1 MGANMQTATNL
12 RSLSANARGRFP
24 RLSMRCPGRR
34 PGWLSGAALAL
45 LALLAPAAA
54 AADVLSLYA
63 AVQGGGAGG
72 QGVDGEAQDE
82 AFHAGVQG
90 LAYGA
95 LVGAEV
101 LFIDGWV
108 EHTQHMRDGSLAG
121 TWTQF
126 MVGFD
131 TQIDLGGSEAPPAA
145 EPASPPAAEPASPPA
160 AAEPA
165 AEQTQDQPA
174 AEGAPAEG
182 EQGAPAAGEQGA
194 QPAQP
199 VQPRA
204 APARPAPQPAPRKPA
219 QGYAPGYIDLGLAAG
234 FGVGTGQQVMPPLDN
249 GQLTDKG
256 FLGQVHVGLGYR
268 LSRALSLGVRVPVQA
283 GYLFKTGEGA
293 AANDRGNQ
301 YVSVNASVLVEL
313 RLNLSVR

>member
-12 RSLSANARGRFP
+12 RSLSASARARFP
-24 RLSMRCPGRR
+24 WLSIWRPGGPGWRPGR
-34 PGWLSGAALAL
+34 LAGAVLAL

-54 AADVLSLYA
+54 SADVLSLYA

-82 AFHAGVQG
+82 AFHPSVQG

-126 MVGFD
+126 MVGLD
-131 TQIDLGGSEAPPAA
+131 TQIDLGGSDAPPAL
-145 EPASPPAAEPASPPA
+145 AEPASPPA

-165 AEQTQDQPA
+165 AEQPG
-174 AEGAPAEG
+174 AEQTVA
-182 EQGAPAAGEQGA
+182 GAPAAGEEGAPDAGEEGA

-199 VQPRA
+199 APR
-204 APARPAPQPAPRKPA
+204 QPAPAKPAAQPAARKPV

-249 GQLTDKG
+249 SELTDKG

-268 LSRALSLGVRVPVQA
+268 LARALSVGVRVPVQA

-301 YVSVNASVLVEL
+301 YVSVNVSVLVEL

>member
-1 MGANMQTATNL
+1 MQIAPKL
-12 RSLSANARGRFP
+12 RSLSATACAGSFP
-24 RLSMRCPGRR
+24 A
-34 PGWLSGAALAL
+34 WLAALVL
-45 LALLAPAAA
+45 VLLAPATA

-82 AFHAGVQG
+82 AFHAGAQG

-108 EHTQHMRDGSLAG
+108 EHTQHRADGKLAG

-126 MVGFD
+126 MLGLD
-131 TQIDLGGSEAPPAA
+131 TRIDLGQPDAAPAPAQ
-145 EPASPPAAEPASPPA
+145 PASPPAAVARATE
-160 AAEPA
+160 
-165 AEQTQDQPA
+165 
-174 AEGAPAEG
+174 APAE
-182 EQGAPAAGEQGA
+182 APAAGGAGEPGTTADGEAAAAGQGAQGA
-194 QPAQP
+194 QPAP
-199 VQPRA
+199 APP
-204 APARPAPQPAPRKPA
+204 APAPPPAPRKA
-219 QGYAPGYIDLGLAAG
+219 AAGHAPGYIDLGLAAG

-249 GQLTDKG
+249 SELTDKG
-256 FLGQVHVGLGYR
+256 FLGQIHVGLGYR
-268 LSRALSLGVRVPVQA
+268 LTSALSVGVRVPVQA
-283 GYLFKTGEGA
+283 AYLFKTGDGA

-301 YVSVNASVLVEL
+301 YVSVNASVLLEL

>member
-1 MGANMQTATNL
+1 MQIATNL
-12 RSLSANARGRFP
+12 RSLSANARGRSP
-24 RLSMRCPGRR
+24 WLSMCRSGVR
-34 PGWLSGAALAL
+34 PGWLSGAAPALAL

-54 AADVLSLYA
+54 SADVLSLYA

-82 AFHAGVQG
+82 AFHANAQG

-126 MVGFD
+126 MVGLD
-131 TQIDLGGSEAPPAA
+131 TQIDLGGSDAPLEPAQ
-145 EPASPPAAEPASPPA
+145 PASPPAAPEPA
-160 AAEPA
+160 AA
-165 AEQTQDQPA
+165 DQQA
-174 AEGAPAEG
+174 VEGAPAADGAGVEG
-182 EQGAPAAGEQGA
+182 TPAAGVAGA

-199 VQPRA
+199 AQPQ
-204 APARPAPQPAPRKPA
+204 APPRPAPQPASRKPA
-219 QGYAPGYIDLGLAAG
+219 QGYAPGYLDLGLAAG

-249 GQLTDKG
+249 SELTDKG

-268 LSRALSLGVRVPVQA
+268 LARALSVGVRVPVQA
-283 GYLFKTGEGA
+283 AYLFKSGEGA

-301 YVSVNASVLVEL
+301 YIGVNVSVLVEL

>member
-1 MGANMQTATNL
+1 MQIATKL
-12 RSLSANARGRFP
+12 RSLSAPARAASLTA
-24 RLSMRCPGRR
+24 RL
-34 PGWLSGAALAL
+34 GAAALTLAL
-45 LALLAPAAA
+45 VAPAPA

-108 EHTQHMRDGSLAG
+108 EHTQHRRDGELAG

-126 MVGFD
+126 MVGLD
-131 TQIDLGGSEAPPAA
+131 TQIDLGAPDAA
-145 EPASPPAAEPASPPA
+145 PEPAPAQPAPA
-160 AAEPA
+160 PRAQTTAQTVQAAPAEPA
-165 AEQTQDQPA
+165 AQ
-174 AEGAPAEG
+174 G
-182 EQGAPAAGEQGA
+182 EAAPAAGGEGTPAAAAGGEAAPAEAGQGA
-194 QPAQP
+194 QPA
-199 VQPRA
+199 
-204 APARPAPQPAPRKPA
+204 PAPQPAPRKAAP
-219 QGYAPGYIDLGLAAG
+219 GYAPGYIDLGLAGG

-249 GQLTDKG
+249 SELTDKG

-268 LSRALSLGVRVPVQA
+268 LTRALSLGVRVPVQA
-283 GYLFKTGEGA
+283 AYLFKSGEGA

-301 YVSVNASVLVEL
+301 YVSVNASVLLEL

>member
-1 MGANMQTATNL
+1 MQIAINL
-12 RSLSANARGRFP
+12 RSLSANARGRSP
-24 RLSMRCPGRR
+24 WLSMLR
-34 PGWLSGAALAL
+34 PAWLSGVAPALTL
-45 LALLAPAAA
+45 LALLAPATAS
-54 AADVLSLYA
+54 ADVLSLYA

-82 AFHAGVQG
+82 AFHANAQG

-95 LVGAEV
+95 LVGVEV

-126 MVGFD
+126 MVGLD
-131 TQIDLGGSEAPPAA
+131 TQIDLGGSDAPL
-145 EPASPPAAEPASPPA
+145 EPAQPASPPA

-165 AEQTQDQPA
+165 AEQDQQTV
-174 AEGAPAEG
+174 E
-182 EQGAPAAGEQGA
+182 GAPAAGVEGTPAAAVADVGGA

-199 VQPRA
+199 VQPQ
-204 APARPAPQPAPRKPA
+204 APPRPAPQPASRKPA
-219 QGYAPGYIDLGLAAG
+219 QGYAPGFIDLGLAAG

-249 GQLTDKG
+249 SELTDKG

-268 LSRALSLGVRVPVQA
+268 LARALSVGVRVPVQA
-283 GYLFKTGEGA
+283 AYLFKSGEGA

-301 YVSVNASVLVEL
+301 YIGVNVSVLVEL

>member
-1 MGANMQTATNL
+1 MQTATNL
-12 RSLSANARGRFP
+12 RSLSANPRGRFP
-24 RLSMRCPGRR
+24 RLSMRHPGWRPGR
-34 PGWLSGAALAL
+34 LVGAAPLLAL

-54 AADVLSLYA
+54 SADVLSLYA

-82 AFHAGVQG
+82 AFHPGVQG

-131 TQIDLGGSEAPPAA
+131 TQIDLGGSDAPL
-145 EPASPPAAEPASPPA
+145 EPAQPASPPA
-160 AAEPA
+160 AA
-165 AEQTQDQPA
+165 QPA
-174 AEGAPAEG
+174 AAQAQD
-182 EQGAPAAGEQGA
+182 EQTVEGAPAAGGEGA
-194 QPAQP
+194 PAAGGEGVQPAQP
-199 VQPRA
+199 Q
-204 APARPAPQPAPRKPA
+204 APARPAPQPASRKPA

-249 GQLTDKG
+249 SELTDKG

-268 LSRALSLGVRVPVQA
+268 LARALSVGVRVPVQA
-283 GYLFKTGEGA
+283 AYLFKSGEGA